1 MIIETIRARQSFRD
15 IAALDED
22 SIPLDRASLIMAS
35 EEYPDLDIRAYL
47 RRLDTLAARAE
58 VIIGEDRD
66 PVNAIEGINQVLF
79 VQEGLR
85 GNDEDYYDPRNSYLN
100 EVLDRRLGIPI
111 SLSVIFMEIARRI
124 GFPIEGLGFP
134 GHFLVK
140 HVFNDRDIIIDPFN
154 LGRILTP
161 NDCQELLDKIYN
173 GTVSM
178 NASLLQPLGRRAI
191 LTRMLYNLKGVY
203 IQREQN
209 LKALSIID
217 RILILNP
224 STPSE
229 LRDRGLLYMQTSLFA
244 QALADLESYLKNSV
258 APEDGV
264 YIQNHIK
271 MLRSIVCVTN

>member
-1 MIIETIRARQSFRD
+1 MIIDTIRGRQSFRD
-15 IAALDED
+15 IAALDEEAL
-22 SIPLDRASLIMAS
+22 PLDRAALIMAL
-35 EEYPDLDIRAYL
+35 EEYPDLDVQEYL

-58 VIIGEDRD
+58 VLIGEDSN
-66 PVNAIEGINQVLF
+66 PINTIEGINQVLY

-85 GNDEDYYDPRNSYLN
+85 GNDGDYYDPRNSFLN

-111 SLSVIFMEIARRI
+111 SLSVIFMEVAKRI
-124 GFPIEGLGFP
+124 SFPVMGLGFP

-161 NDCQELLDKIYN
+161 NDCQELLDKFYD

-178 NASLLQPLGRRAI
+178 NASLLQPMDKRAI

-203 IQREQN
+203 IQKEQN
-209 LKALSIID
+209 YKALSIID
-217 RILILNP
+217 KILMLNP
-224 STPSE
+224 WTPSE
-229 LRDRGLLYMQTSLFA
+229 VRDRGLLYMETSLFA
-244 QALADLESYLKNSV
+244 KALADLESYLAHAA
-258 APEDGV
+258 APEDST

-271 MLRSIVCVTN
+271 TLRNIVCEQN